1 MLKNIFGGY
10 ENPVYICSAKQKTP
24 HTMKEYIEK
33 IIESVTMDIIL
44 NHIPVESEPEGD
56 MIAHEIEELMKS
68 RFEIVSKRIEHL
80 EGKVN
85 AQYKRNEALTA
96 DIAIL
101 DKKHDFLMDILTDSQ
116 VEEYQQ
122 FCEEHGF

>member
-1 MLKNIFGGY
+1 
-10 ENPVYICSAKQKTP
+10 
-24 HTMKEYIEK
+24 MKEYIEK
-33 IIESVTMDIIL
+33 IIESVTMDIVL

-56 MIAHEIEELMKS
+56 MIAHEIEEKLKA
-68 RFEIVSKRIEHL
+68 RFEIVSKRIENL

>member
-1 MLKNIFGGY
+1 
-10 ENPVYICSAKQKTP
+10 
-24 HTMKEYIEK
+24 MKEYITK
-33 IIESVTMDIIL
+33 IIESVTMEIIL
-44 NHIPVESEPEGD
+44 DHIPVESEPEGD
-56 MIAHEIEELMKS
+56 GIAHEIEEKLKA

-80 EGKVN
+80 EAKVKS
-85 AQYKRNEALTA
+85 YNELYQDAKA
-96 DIAIL
+96 DADIL

>member
-1 MLKNIFGGY
+1 
-10 ENPVYICSAKQKTP
+10 
-24 HTMKEYIEK
+24 MKEYIEK
-33 IIESVTMDIIL
+33 IIGAVTMEIIL

-56 MIAHEIEELMKS
+56 GIAHEIEELMKS

-80 EGKVN
+80 EAKVREYN
-85 AQYKRNEALTA
+85 SLYQDARA
-96 DIAIL
+96 DADIL
-101 DKKHDFLMDILTDSQ
+101 DKKHDFLMGILTDSQ